1 MSEDHKPDNPIEK
14 KRIVDGG
21 GYITEGRVNGN
32 LNLSRAM
39 GDMEYKHDTSRS
51 PKEQLITSFPDVKAY
66 PIDSSVEFIL
76 MGCDGIWECLT
87 NQELV
92 DKVKDYKKQGKS
104 SSQIVEQLL
113 DDLVAPDTSNGVG
126 CDNMTTLLI
135 NFKN

>member
-1 MSEDHKPDNPIEK
+1 
-14 KRIVDGG
+14 
-21 GYITEGRVNGN
+21 
-32 LNLSRAM
+32 
-39 GDMEYKHDTSRS
+39 
-51 PKEQLITSFPDVKAY
+51 
-66 PIDSSVEFIL
+66 

-92 DKVKDYKKQGKS
+92 DKVKDYKKQGKT

-135 NFKN
+135 NF